1 MKKRS
6 KKNSIDGTNLPD
18 SRLVELLDRC
28 AISVKDI
35 ETNKKSKI
43 KMEKREDKPVQLV
56 QKMNLEH
63 KSLEVSMLEKDDF
76 SDEELESYLSKGE
89 IKATDKVTIPPK
101 ILFVGDCTIA
111 TFGNFSASTG
121 KAKSKKTF
129 NISAMVAA
137 AVTNTTVLN
146 YRACLPEGKRKIL
159 YFDTEQSKYHCHNVL
174 ERIYKLSGLS
184 VKKDDP
190 RLLFWGLREYTPKL
204 RIALIDYALRK
215 HQEVGLVIIDGLRD
229 LMYDINNGKE
239 ATDVMTVLMA
249 WTSVYDLHIHTVLHL
264 NKNDNNPRGHIGT
277 ELENKAETVL
287 IISKNLQNNS
297 ISEVRPMHMRDKEF
311 STFAFHIDDN
321 KLPVLDNGISV
332 TVVKRR
338 EKSLVSL
345 DNEVH
350 QEILSKAFKNNTPTR
365 YSDLV
370 EMVSRAYED
379 AGYKRGTNGIKD
391 LLKLLSGKGIIVKQD
406 DAYIYKSE
414 GFVNPSTEESKKV

>member
-1 MKKRS
+1 
-6 KKNSIDGTNLPD
+6 
-18 SRLVELLDRC
+18 
-28 AISVKDI
+28 
-35 ETNKKSKI
+35 
-43 KMEKREDKPVQLV
+43 MEKREDKPVQLV
-56 QKMNLEH
+56 QKSNLEH

-350 QEILSKAFKNNTPTR
+350 QEILSKAFKNNSPTR

-370 EMVSRAYED
+370 EMVSLAYED

-391 LLKLLSGKGIIVKQD
+391 LLKLLSGKGIIVKQGD
-406 DAYIYKSE
+406 TYIYKSE
-414 GFVNPSTEESKKV
+414 GFTKPNPDVNKEV

>member
-1 MKKRS
+1 
-6 KKNSIDGTNLPD
+6 
-18 SRLVELLDRC
+18 
-28 AISVKDI
+28 
-35 ETNKKSKI
+35 
-43 KMEKREDKPVQLV
+43 MEKREDKPVQLV
-56 QKMNLEH
+56 QKSNLEH

-350 QEILSKAFKNNTPTR
+350 QEILSKAFRNNSPTR

>member
-1 MKKRS
+1 
-6 KKNSIDGTNLPD
+6 
-18 SRLVELLDRC
+18 
-28 AISVKDI
+28 
-35 ETNKKSKI
+35 
-43 KMEKREDKPVQLV
+43 MEKRDDKPVQIV
-56 QKMNLEH
+56 QRTEHEH

-350 QEILSKAFKNNTPTR
+350 QEILSKAFKKNSPTR

-370 EMVSRAYED
+370 EMVSLAYED

-391 LLKLLSGKGIIVKQD
+391 LLKLLSGKGIIVKQGD
-406 DAYIYKSE
+406 TYIYKSE
-414 GFVNPSTEESKKV
+414 GFTKPNLDVNKEV

>member
-1 MKKRS
+1 
-6 KKNSIDGTNLPD
+6 
-18 SRLVELLDRC
+18 
-28 AISVKDI
+28 
-35 ETNKKSKI
+35 
-43 KMEKREDKPVQLV
+43 MEKKEDKPVQLV
-56 QKMNLEH
+56 QKSNLEH

-350 QEILSKAFKNNTPTR
+350 QEILSKAFKNNSPTR

-414 GFVNPSTEESKKV
+414 GFVSPSTEESKKV

>member
-1 MKKRS
+1 
-6 KKNSIDGTNLPD
+6 
-18 SRLVELLDRC
+18 
-28 AISVKDI
+28 
-35 ETNKKSKI
+35 
-43 KMEKREDKPVQLV
+43 MEKREDKPVQLV
-56 QKMNLEH
+56 QKSNLEH

-350 QEILSKAFKNNTPTR
+350 QEILSKAFKNNSPTR

-414 GFVNPSTEESKKV
+414 GFANPSTEESKKV

>member
-1 MKKRS
+1 
-6 KKNSIDGTNLPD
+6 
-18 SRLVELLDRC
+18 
-28 AISVKDI
+28 
-35 ETNKKSKI
+35 
-43 KMEKREDKPVQLV
+43 MEKREDKPVQLV
-56 QKMNLEH
+56 QKSNLEH

-264 NKNDNNPRGHIGT
+264 NKNDNNLRGHIGT

-350 QEILSKAFKNNTPTR
+350 QEILSKAFKNNSPTR

>member
-1 MKKRS
+1 MEQKAKK
-6 KKNSIDGTNLPD
+6 KGQPTQ
-18 SRLVELLDRC
+18 
-28 AISVKDI
+28 
-35 ETNKKSKI
+35 
-43 KMEKREDKPVQLV
+43 EKQLE
-56 QKMNLEH
+56 QQ
-63 KSLEVSMLEKDDF
+63 SLEVSMLNKDSF
-76 SDEELESYLSKGE
+76 SDEELESYLSKGA
-89 IKATDKVTIPPK
+89 IRACDKITVPPK

-146 YRACLPEGKRKIL
+146 YRACLPEGKRSIL
-159 YFDTEQSKYHCHNVL
+159 YFDTEQSKYHCHTVL

-184 VKKDDP
+184 LQKDDP
-190 RLLFWGLREYTPKL
+190 RLMFWGLREYTPKL
-204 RIALIDYALRK
+204 RIAVIDYALRK
-215 HQEVGLVIIDGLRD
+215 YEGVGLVIIDGLRD

-287 IISKNLQNNS
+287 IISKNIQNNS
-297 ISEVRPMHMRDKEF
+297 ISEVKPMHMRDKEF
-311 STFAFHIDDN
+311 TTFAFHIDDN
-321 KLPVLDNGISV
+321 RLPVLDSSMSV
-332 TVVKRR
+332 TVVKPR

-350 QEILSKAFKNNTPTR
+350 KEILCRLFEEHAPSK
-365 YSDLV
+365 YSELV
-370 EMVSRAYED
+370 ELVSRAYEA
-379 AGYKRGTNGIKD
+379 AGYKRGMNGIKN
-391 LLKLLSGKGIIVKQD
+391 LIKLLSSKGIIVKEGNV
-406 DAYIYKSE
+406 YTYKSE
-414 GFVNPSTEESKKV
+414 CFESPSQTLESQV

>member
-1 MKKRS
+1 
-6 KKNSIDGTNLPD
+6 
-18 SRLVELLDRC
+18 
-28 AISVKDI
+28 
-35 ETNKKSKI
+35 
-43 KMEKREDKPVQLV
+43 MEKRDDKPVQIV
-56 QKMNLEH
+56 QRTDNEH

-121 KAKSKKTF
+121 MAKSKKTF

-350 QEILSKAFKNNTPTR
+350 QEILSKAFKKNSPTR

-370 EMVSRAYED
+370 EMVSLAYED

-391 LLKLLSGKGIIVKQD
+391 LLKLLSGKGIIVKQGD
-406 DAYIYKSE
+406 TYIYKSE
-414 GFVNPSTEESKKV
+414 GFTKPNLDVNKEV

>member
-1 MKKRS
+1 
-6 KKNSIDGTNLPD
+6 
-18 SRLVELLDRC
+18 
-28 AISVKDI
+28 
-35 ETNKKSKI
+35 
-43 KMEKREDKPVQLV
+43 MEKRDDKPVQIV
-56 QKMNLEH
+56 QKTTLEH

-338 EKSLVSL
+338 EKSLISL

-350 QEILSKAFKNNTPTR
+350 QEILSKAFKKNSPTR

-370 EMVSRAYED
+370 EMVSLAYED

-391 LLKLLSGKGIIVKQD
+391 LLKLLSGKGIIVKQGD
-406 DAYIYKSE
+406 TYIYKSE
-414 GFVNPSTEESKKV
+414 GFTKPTPDVSKEV

>member
-1 MKKRS
+1 
-6 KKNSIDGTNLPD
+6 
-18 SRLVELLDRC
+18 
-28 AISVKDI
+28 
-35 ETNKKSKI
+35 
-43 KMEKREDKPVQLV
+43 MEKREEKPVQLV
-56 QKMNLEH
+56 QKSNLEH

-350 QEILSKAFKNNTPTR
+350 QEILSKAFKNNSPTR

>member
-1 MKKRS
+1 
-6 KKNSIDGTNLPD
+6 
-18 SRLVELLDRC
+18 
-28 AISVKDI
+28 
-35 ETNKKSKI
+35 
-43 KMEKREDKPVQLV
+43 MEKREDKPVQLV
-56 QKMNLEH
+56 QKSNLEH

-350 QEILSKAFKNNTPTR
+350 QEILSKAFKNNSPTR

-379 AGYKRGTNGIKD
+379 AGYKRGTNGIKE

>member
-1 MKKRS
+1 
-6 KKNSIDGTNLPD
+6 
-18 SRLVELLDRC
+18 
-28 AISVKDI
+28 
-35 ETNKKSKI
+35 
-43 KMEKREDKPVQLV
+43 MEKRDDKPVQIV
-56 QKMNLEH
+56 QRTDHEH

-101 ILFVGDCTIA
+101 ILFVGDSTIA

-297 ISEVRPMHMRDKEF
+297 ISEVRPMHMKDKEF

-350 QEILSKAFKNNTPTR
+350 QEILSKAFKKNSPTR

-391 LLKLLSGKGIIVKQD
+391 LLKLLSGKGIIVKQGD
-406 DAYIYKSE
+406 TYIYKSE
-414 GFVNPSTEESKKV
+414 GFTKPNPDVNKEV

>member
-1 MKKRS
+1 
-6 KKNSIDGTNLPD
+6 
-18 SRLVELLDRC
+18 
-28 AISVKDI
+28 
-35 ETNKKSKI
+35 
-43 KMEKREDKPVQLV
+43 MEKREDKPVQLV
-56 QKMNLEH
+56 QKSNIEH

-350 QEILSKAFKNNTPTR
+350 QEILSKAFKNNSPTR

>member
-1 MKKRS
+1 
-6 KKNSIDGTNLPD
+6 
-18 SRLVELLDRC
+18 
-28 AISVKDI
+28 
-35 ETNKKSKI
+35 
-43 KMEKREDKPVQLV
+43 MEKREDKPVQLV
-56 QKMNLEH
+56 QKSNLEH

-350 QEILSKAFKNNTPTR
+350 QEILSKAFKNNSPTR

-391 LLKLLSGKGIIVKQD
+391 LLKLLSGKGIIVKKD
-406 DAYIYKSE
+406 DAYVYKSE

>member
-1 MKKRS
+1 
-6 KKNSIDGTNLPD
+6 
-18 SRLVELLDRC
+18 
-28 AISVKDI
+28 
-35 ETNKKSKI
+35 
-43 KMEKREDKPVQLV
+43 MEKRAKKKGQDTQQEP
-56 QKMNLEH
+56 LEQQ
-63 KSLEVSMLEKDDF
+63 SLEVSMLNKDSF
-76 SDEELESYLSKGE
+76 SDEELESYLSKGA
-89 IKATDKVTIPPK
+89 IKACDEITVPPK

-159 YFDTEQSKYHCHNVL
+159 YFDTEQSKYHCHTVL

-184 VKKDDP
+184 LQKDDP
-190 RLLFWGLREYTPKL
+190 RLMFWGLREYTPKL
-204 RIALIDYALRK
+204 RIAVIDYALRK
-215 HQEVGLVIIDGLRD
+215 YDGVGLVIIDGLRD

-297 ISEVRPMHMRDKEF
+297 ISEVKPMHMRDKEF
-311 STFAFHIDDN
+311 TTFAFHIDDN
-321 KLPVLDNGISV
+321 RLPVLDSSMSV
-332 TVVKRR
+332 TVVKPR

-345 DNEVH
+345 DNDVH
-350 QEILSKAFKNNTPTR
+350 KEILRKLFEEHAPSK
-365 YSDLV
+365 YSELV
-370 EMVSRAYED
+370 ELVSQAYEA
-379 AGYKRGTNGIKD
+379 AGYKRGMNGIKN
-391 LLKLLSGKGIIVKQD
+391 LLKLLSSKGIIVKD
-406 DAYIYKSE
+406 NNVYTYKSE
-414 GFVNPSTEESKKV
+414 CFDSPSRTLESQV

>member
-1 MKKRS
+1 
-6 KKNSIDGTNLPD
+6 
-18 SRLVELLDRC
+18 
-28 AISVKDI
+28 
-35 ETNKKSKI
+35 
-43 KMEKREDKPVQLV
+43 MEKREDKPVQLV
-56 QKMNLEH
+56 QKSNLEH

-184 VKKDDP
+184 VNKDDP

-350 QEILSKAFKNNTPTR
+350 QEILSKAFKNNSPTR

>member
-1 MKKRS
+1 MEKS
-6 KKNSIDGTNLPD
+6 Q
-18 SRLVELLDRC
+18 
-28 AISVKDI
+28 
-35 ETNKKSKI
+35 NKKMPFSPHDQH
-43 KMEKREDKPVQLV
+43 E
-56 QKMNLEH
+56 
-63 KSLEVSMLEKDDF
+63 SLEVSMLNKDNF
-76 SDEELESYLSKGE
+76 SDEELESYLKKGA
-89 IKATDKVTIPPK
+89 IKATDKVTIPPE

-146 YRACLPEGKRKIL
+146 YRASLPEGKRNIL
-159 YFDTEQSKYHCHNVL
+159 YFDTEQSKFHCHTVL

-184 VKKDDP
+184 LQKDDS
-190 RLLFWGLREYTPKL
+190 RLMFWGLREYTPKL

-215 HQEVGLVIIDGLRD
+215 FDGIGLVIIDGLRD

-287 IISKNLQNNS
+287 VISKNVQNNS
-297 ISEVRPMHMRDKEF
+297 ISEVKPMHMRDKEF

-321 KLPVLDNGISV
+321 KLPVLESGFSV
-332 TVVKRR
+332 TVVKRK

-345 DNEVH
+345 DDKTH
-350 QEILSKAFKNNTPTR
+350 REILSKIFAGKAPAKYNN
-365 YSDLV
+365 LV
-370 EMVSRAYED
+370 DAAAKAYKE
-379 AGYKRGTNGIKD
+379 AGFQHGINGIKN
-391 LLKLLSGKGIIVKQD
+391 LLKLLSGKGIIVKD
-406 DAYIYKSE
+406 EDGYAYKSE
-414 GFVNPSTEESKKV
+414 RFDNPLPLAEK

>member
-1 MKKRS
+1 MEQKAKK
-6 KKNSIDGTNLPD
+6 KGQPTQ
-18 SRLVELLDRC
+18 
-28 AISVKDI
+28 
-35 ETNKKSKI
+35 
-43 KMEKREDKPVQLV
+43 EKQLE
-56 QKMNLEH
+56 QQ
-63 KSLEVSMLEKDDF
+63 SLEVSMLNKDSF
-76 SDEELESYLSKGE
+76 SDEELESYLSKGA
-89 IKATDKVTIPPK
+89 IRACDKITVPPK

-146 YRACLPEGKRKIL
+146 YRACLPEGKRCIL
-159 YFDTEQSKYHCHNVL
+159 YFDTEQSKYHCHTVL

-184 VKKDDP
+184 LQKDDP
-190 RLLFWGLREYTPKL
+190 RLMFWGLREYTPKL
-204 RIALIDYALRK
+204 RIAVIDYALRK
-215 HQEVGLVIIDGLRD
+215 YEGVGLVIIDGLRD

-287 IISKNLQNNS
+287 IISKNIQNNS
-297 ISEVRPMHMRDKEF
+297 ISEVKPMHMRDKEF
-311 STFAFHIDDN
+311 TTFAFHIDDN
-321 KLPVLDNGISV
+321 RLPVLDSSMSV
-332 TVVKRR
+332 TVVKPR

-350 QEILSKAFKNNTPTR
+350 KEILCRLFEEHAPSK
-365 YSDLV
+365 YSELV
-370 EMVSRAYED
+370 ELVSQAYEA
-379 AGYKRGTNGIKD
+379 AGYKRGMNGIKN
-391 LLKLLSGKGIIVKQD
+391 LIKLLSSKGIIAKEGNV
-406 DAYIYKSE
+406 YTYKSE
-414 GFVNPSTEESKKV
+414 CFESPSQTLESQV

>member
-1 MKKRS
+1 
-6 KKNSIDGTNLPD
+6 
-18 SRLVELLDRC
+18 
-28 AISVKDI
+28 
-35 ETNKKSKI
+35 
-43 KMEKREDKPVQLV
+43 MEKREDKPVQLV
-56 QKMNLEH
+56 QKSNLEH

-350 QEILSKAFKNNTPTR
+350 QEILSKAFKNNSPTR

-406 DAYIYKSE
+406 DAYVYKSD

>member
-1 MKKRS
+1 
-6 KKNSIDGTNLPD
+6 
-18 SRLVELLDRC
+18 
-28 AISVKDI
+28 
-35 ETNKKSKI
+35 
-43 KMEKREDKPVQLV
+43 MEKRDDKPVQIV
-56 QKMNLEH
+56 QKTTLEH

-350 QEILSKAFKNNTPTR
+350 QEILSKAFKKNSPTR

-370 EMVSRAYED
+370 EIVSRAYED

-391 LLKLLSGKGIIVKQD
+391 LLKLLSGKGIIVKQGD
-406 DAYIYKSE
+406 TYIYKSE
-414 GFVNPSTEESKKV
+414 GFTKPIPDVSKEV

>member
-1 MKKRS
+1 
-6 KKNSIDGTNLPD
+6 
-18 SRLVELLDRC
+18 
-28 AISVKDI
+28 
-35 ETNKKSKI
+35 
-43 KMEKREDKPVQLV
+43 MEKREDKPVQLV
-56 QKMNLEH
+56 QKSNLEH

-350 QEILSKAFKNNTPTR
+350 QEILSKAFKNNSPTR

-370 EMVSRAYED
+370 EMVSRAYEN
-379 AGYKRGTNGIKD
+379 AGYKRGTNEIKD

>member
-1 MKKRS
+1 
-6 KKNSIDGTNLPD
+6 
-18 SRLVELLDRC
+18 
-28 AISVKDI
+28 
-35 ETNKKSKI
+35 
-43 KMEKREDKPVQLV
+43 MEKREDKPVQLV
-56 QKMNLEH
+56 QKSNLEH

-287 IISKNLQNNS
+287 IISKNLKNNS

-350 QEILSKAFKNNTPTR
+350 QEILSKAFKNNSPTR

>member
-1 MKKRS
+1 
-6 KKNSIDGTNLPD
+6 
-18 SRLVELLDRC
+18 
-28 AISVKDI
+28 
-35 ETNKKSKI
+35 
-43 KMEKREDKPVQLV
+43 MEKREDKPVQLV
-56 QKMNLEH
+56 QKSNLEH

-190 RLLFWGLREYTPKL
+190 RILFWGLREYTPKL

-350 QEILSKAFKNNTPTR
+350 QEILSKAFKNNSPTR

>member
-1 MKKRS
+1 
-6 KKNSIDGTNLPD
+6 
-18 SRLVELLDRC
+18 
-28 AISVKDI
+28 
-35 ETNKKSKI
+35 
-43 KMEKREDKPVQLV
+43 MEKREDKPVQLV
-56 QKMNLEH
+56 QKSNLEH

-350 QEILSKAFKNNTPTR
+350 QEILSKAFKNNSPTR

-391 LLKLLSGKGIIVKQD
+391 LLKLLSGKGIIVKKD

>member
-1 MKKRS
+1 
-6 KKNSIDGTNLPD
+6 
-18 SRLVELLDRC
+18 
-28 AISVKDI
+28 
-35 ETNKKSKI
+35 
-43 KMEKREDKPVQLV
+43 MEKREDKPVQLV
-56 QKMNLEH
+56 QKSSLEH

-350 QEILSKAFKNNTPTR
+350 QEILSKAFKNNSPTR